1 MTLISIVWYST
12 LIIFFVLKK
21 IIMNSVQVKKQALL
35 TEVYFFFKKASVY
48 ADEGDLQSCAGL
60 ILRALDKQRWAE
72 GLGPQVLYLIIK

>member
-1 MTLISIVWYST
+1 
-12 LIIFFVLKK
+12 VLKK

-60 ILRALDKQRWAE
+60 ILRALDKQR
-72 GLGPQVLYLIIK
+72 